1 MFFGAFGGTPLLI
14 LAFVFTWF
22 LPSADVKITVEKDT
36 KTNQITLTASAEATE
51 VDVENRIVP
60 LKVEEVTKS
69 DVDEGEATGRLVVG
83 TPAKG
88 RVTIGNFSPH
98 TSKKFE
104 AGTTVKSISGLK
116 QGLEFT
122 LDTAVT
128 VPKATFSGL
137 TLVAGQVG
145 VNTTAK
151 KIGDEGNLPAG
162 TEFQVGSEDVGTVK
176 AVNDLAFTGGDSKE
190 IAAVS
195 EEDRKKLKEELLDKL
210 SKEAKEEL
218 QQKLEGSTIPEGGL
232 QVEVTKEKYDKAV
245 GEEAKT
251 FSLTLE
257 VKATAKL
264 FQEEDLKKVLVES
277 IKPSVPEGF
286 VVDEAGSTV
295 GSEISQT
302 EGEDVEIL
310 GKIKAVLIPDIKKD
324 DLKKQLSGKNFGSA
338 ASHLQSLKNISGFE
352 IEVKPGIFRIFKFM
366 PFNASKINIVISEVK
381 KDGE

>member
-1 MFFGAFGGTPLLI
+1 M
-14 LAFVFTWF
+14 
-22 LPSADVKITVEKDT
+22 PS
-36 KTNQITLTASAEATE
+36 
-51 VDVENRIVP
+51 
-60 LKVEEVTKS
+60 
-69 DVDEGEATGRLVVG
+69 
-83 TPAKG
+83 
-88 RVTIGNFSPH
+88 
-98 TSKKFE
+98 
-104 AGTTVKSISGLK
+104 
-116 QGLEFT
+116 
-122 LDTAVT
+122 
-128 VPKATFSGL
+128 KAPFSGIGK
-137 TLVAGQVG
+137 AG
-145 VNTTAK
+145 VNVTAK
-151 KIGDEGNLPAG
+151 KIGSEGNLPAS
-162 TEFQVGSEDVGTVK
+162 TEFQIGNESTDK
-176 AVNDLAFTGGDSKE
+176 FIAVNDLPFTGGDSKE